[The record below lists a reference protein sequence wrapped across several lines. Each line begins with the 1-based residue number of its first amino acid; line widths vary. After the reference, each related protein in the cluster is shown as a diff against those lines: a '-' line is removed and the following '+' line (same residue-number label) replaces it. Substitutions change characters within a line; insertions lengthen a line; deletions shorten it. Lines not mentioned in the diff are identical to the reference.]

1 MNFIDELDESLTN
14 SFNNNYLLEDNKNI
28 FPFSLD
34 ESELPKIRDDKSSFP
49 KNLFITK
56 KTIKEKI
63 KHQKLL
69 LEQKRPSDKE
79 EKEAYFDKK
88 EDLKRRNREA
98 AQKSRDKKKLEFMQ
112 IIEENKKLKDEI
124 DIINRKINLLCSGCK
139 TIFDLKNDN
148 NNENNICLS
157 CTTDKVNSNLS
168 YAEDGGKSGNHISTN
183 NIEEI
188 NNNIFNSSSIVS
200 SFTNL
205 KVQKLFN
212 FIIIG
217 LFALFCIF
225 ELVSNNPYNIDSKN
239 RQNYKQI
246 RNIEQIKFNDSF
258 KVNNYYK
265 NNSNNNINNI
275 SIIDHNFI
283 IMGNNNMNSNI
294 NLNIDSNNGQNIKVN
309 KFKNEVCEKDFF
321 TSFQCQKKS
330 FISKLDNSEDDENNY
345 NIYNEDNFNIDGKNV
360 NLSYNNKNKNS
371 IYFKLFVQSCSK
383 DEGDIN
389 KTNSITDNTHYTF
402 SSDNTKCQDFYFF
415 CKRTEN

>member
-1 MNFIDELDESLTN
+1 MNFIDELDQSLPN
-14 SFNNNYLLEDNKNI
+14 SFNNNYLLEHNETI

-34 ESELPKIRDDKSSFP
+34 ESELPAIKDDKSSFP

-56 KTIKEKI
+56 KAIKEKI

-69 LEQKRPSDKE
+69 LEQKRGSSDKE
-79 EKEAYFDKK
+79 KEIYFDKK

-139 TIFDLKNDN
+139 TIFDLKSDN
-148 NNENNICLS
+148 IQDNNICVN
-157 CTTDKVNSNLS
+157 CT
-168 YAEDGGKSGNHISTN
+168 STN

-188 NNNIFNSSSIVS
+188 NDNIFNSPSISS

-205 KVQKLFN
+205 KIQKLFN
-212 FIIIG
+212 FILIS

-225 ELVSNNPYNIDSKN
+225 ELVSNIPYNFDVESGRK
-239 RQNYKQI
+239 YQI
-246 RNIEQIKFNDSF
+246 VRNIDQIEFNDSF
-258 KVNNYYK
+258 KVVNNHNKYK
-265 NNSNNNINNI
+265 NNSNNNI
-275 SIIDHNFI
+275 SVIDHYFFI
-283 IMGNNNMNSNI
+283 KNNNMNSNT
-294 NLNIDSNNGQNIKVN
+294 NKSIDSNNGQKIKVN
-309 KFKNEVCEKDFF
+309 KYKNEVCEKDFF

-330 FISKLDNSEDDENNY
+330 FISKIDNNEEEENNINS
-345 NIYNEDNFNIDGKNV
+345 NIYNEDIFNIDGKNIYI
-360 NLSYNNKNKNS
+360 STNNNNKNS

-383 DEGDIN
+383 DEDDIN
-389 KTNSITDNTHYTF
+389 QTNSINDNTHYTF
-402 SSDNTKCQDFYFF
+402 SSDNNMCQDFYFF